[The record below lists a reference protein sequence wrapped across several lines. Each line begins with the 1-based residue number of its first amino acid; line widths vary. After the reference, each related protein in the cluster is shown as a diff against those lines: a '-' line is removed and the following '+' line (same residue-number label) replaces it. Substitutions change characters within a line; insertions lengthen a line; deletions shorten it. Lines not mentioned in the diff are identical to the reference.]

1 MFQIIT
7 EIKMI
12 SSDDEMPDLPYT
24 SMSQDS
30 DATQPTVDDRSQ
42 PGPSR

>member
-12 SSDDEMPDLPYT
+12 SSDDELPDLPYT
-24 SMSQDS
+24 SMFQDL
-30 DATQPTVDDRSQ
+30 DATQGTVDDRSQ